1 MNKIFT
7 QLVENRHLKPDFI
20 NPKYENL
27 KDPNEL
33 PDMEKA
39 LKRIEKAIK
48 TGEKVLIYGDY
59 DVDGVTASTLM
70 EEALKMAGAAEVEI
84 MLPDRFV
91 DGYGMSER
99 LIKRAKKDQISLVIT
114 VDCGSRNH
122 DIISELNHEKI
133 DTIVTDHHE
142 CEDDLPEAVAIINP
156 HRHDYQGPA
165 ELKDLAGVGV
175 AFKLA
180 QGLAKT
186 GKIKEGQEKW
196 LLDLVLLGTICD
208 SMILSKENRIL
219 TYFGKIV
226 LEKTK
231 RLGLIELKKTAKV
244 RSITSE
250 SVGFQLGPRLNS
262 AGRLESAEISLNLLR
277 TTSGT
282 EAAKLAQKLEEL
294 NQTRKKEQ
302 REAVKEIAENMKNTK
317 EDTPVIIQ
325 TGHFNEGILGI
336 IAGRLMEQYH
346 KPTFVLTEVDNGI
359 FKGSGRSF
367 GEFNLAEA
375 LKYAKDAIIG
385 GGGHAAAAGVQVKQ
399 ENLYQF
405 REKINEY
412 YRSLHLENQER
423 FLKNHADLDIE
434 NLEDFNLELIEDLHK
449 LEPFGPGN
457 EEPIFSLKNAHIIEQ
472 KRMGQDQNHLRL
484 DLQGKDKKI
493 IKSVAF
499 FAPEKW
505 FNLYED
511 ESYIFLIKPVEN
523 EWNGVRSTEARLV
536 DIQDGSAIAF

>member
-7 QLVENRHLKPDFI
+7 QLTKNRHLTPDFI
-20 NPKYENL
+20 SPKYENL
-27 KDPNEL
+27 EDPDSL
-33 PDMEKA
+33 PDMKKA

-70 EEALKMAGAAEVEI
+70 EQALKMAGLTEVEI

-99 LIKRAKKDQISLVIT
+99 LIKRAKKDQITLVVT

-122 DIISELNHEKI
+122 AIIDELNHENI

-142 CEDDLPEAVAIINP
+142 CEETIPDAVAVINP

-165 ELKDLAGVGV
+165 DLKNLAGVGV

-180 QGLAKT
+180 QGLVKA

-208 SMILSKENRIL
+208 SMLLSDENRIL

-231 RLGLIELKKTAKV
+231 RPGLIELKKSAKV
-244 RSITSE
+244 KTITSE
-250 SVGFQLGPRLNS
+250 SIGFGLGPRLNS
-262 AGRLESAEISLNLLR
+262 AGRLETAEISLNLLR
-277 TTSGT
+277 TTSFT
-282 EAAKLAQKLEEL
+282 EAAKLAAKLEEL
-294 NQTRKKEQ
+294 NQNRRKEQ
-302 REAVKEIAENMKNTK
+302 REAVKEITENLKNTK

-325 TGHFNEGILGI
+325 TGNWHEGILGI
-336 IAGRLMEQYH
+336 VAGRLVEEYH
-346 KPTFVLTEVDNGI
+346 KPAFVLTEVDGGI
-359 FKGSGRSF
+359 YKGSGRSF
-367 GEFNLAEA
+367 GEFNLANALEA
-375 LKYAKDAIIG
+375 AKDTIIG
-385 GGGHAAAAGVQVKQ
+385 GGGHAAAAGLQLKQ

-405 REKINEY
+405 REKINAY
-412 YRSLHLENQER
+412 YKNLNLKDQER

-434 NLEDFNLELIEDLHK
+434 NLTDFNLELLENLHQ

-457 EEPIFSLKNAHIIEQ
+457 EEPIFCLKHAHIIES
-472 KRMGQDQNHLRL
+472 KKMGQDQNHLRL
-484 DLQGKDKKI
+484 DLQGKDHKI
-493 IKSVAF
+493 IKTVAF
-499 FAPEKW
+499 FAPENW
-505 FNLYED
+505 FSLYDD
-511 ESYIFLIKPVEN
+511 EAYNFLIKPVEN
-523 EWNGVRSTEARLV
+523 EWNGVRSTEARLI
-536 DIQDGSAIAF
+536 DIIE